1 MAKAGRGNGNGNF
14 RGGSRGGF
22 GGRNNRGRG
31 GYGGGMRLNMATN
44 EGVDLAEI
52 GRLGM
57 AAYTNQA

>member
-1 MAKAGRGNGNGNF
+1 MAKTGRGNGNGNF
-14 RGGSRGGF
+14 RGNSRGGY
-22 GGRNNRGRG
+22 GGRNRGRG